1 MSIKVYP
8 EPLGSIFLTGPDGFI
23 YEFPE
28 SLAKQYRVTPERI
41 KELGHLPIAP
51 YTKMVPATVN
61 EEEVSARHFVI
72 REDGQFGPHSDVLFG
87 TAVSQHDNLCYTGYH
102 VHPNGGLTAI
112 FMEGIDEPFRPS
124 GHHIV

>member
-28 SLAKQYRVTPERI
+28 SVAKQYRVSPERM
-41 KELGHLPIAP
+41 KELGHLPISS
-51 YTKMVPATVN
+51 YTKMSPVAGN

-72 REDGQFGPHSDVLFG
+72 REDGQFGPHSNVLLG
-87 TAVSQHDNLCYTGYH
+87 TAISQDDGVCYTGYH
-102 VHPNGGLTAI
+102 YHPDGSERAI
-112 FMEGIDEPFRPS
+112 FVDFSDEIRT
-124 GHHIV
+124 GHYVT